1 MVGHEVTGAGN
12 WAFFSQPSHLA
23 GVINLVIFKDTELL
37 LLSLMLVFLGGGVLL
52 LLALFTT
59 TSKSEHEMKGRLLFP
74 GSNLIISKIIQ
85 TSTIRQLMK

>member
-12 WAFFSQPSHLA
+12 WAFFSQPGHFS
-23 GVINLVIFKDTELL
+23 GVINLIIFKDTELL

-85 TSTIRQLMK
+85 TSAI